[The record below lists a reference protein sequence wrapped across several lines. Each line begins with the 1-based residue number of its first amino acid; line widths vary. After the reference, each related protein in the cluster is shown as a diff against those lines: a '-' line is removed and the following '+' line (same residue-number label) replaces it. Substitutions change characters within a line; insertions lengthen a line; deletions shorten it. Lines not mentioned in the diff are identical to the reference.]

1 MAYIDYYKVLGL
13 NKNASTDDVR
23 KAYRKLA
30 RKYHPD
36 LNPNNKE
43 AQRKFQEI
51 NEANEVLS
59 DPAKKEK
66 YDKYGENWKHG
77 EEFEKAQRA
86 QQSQRQYQ
94 GSQSYYSGSEGFG
107 EDFGGGF
114 AGDDFSDFFHSMFGG
129 GFSQGSRRGS
139 ARFKGQDLNAELQ
152 LTLRQAM
159 KTHQQTL
166 TINGKNVRIT
176 IPAGI
181 GDGQKIKLSG
191 YGQPGVNNGP
201 SGDLYITFNIPED
214 PVFKRK
220 GNDLYKQ
227 IEIDLYTAIL
237 GGEIMIETL
246 TGKVKFPVPA
256 HTQQDTTVRLRGKG
270 FPLYKKDDQFGDLYV
285 TFKVKLPE
293 KLSDKERE
301 LFTELSNLS
310 K

>member
-13 NKNASTDDVR
+13 SKGATTDEVK

-30 RKYHPD
+30 RKHHPD

-43 AQRKFQEI
+43 AEKKFQEI

-59 DPAKKEK
+59 DSDKRQK

-77 EEFEKAQRA
+77 EEYEQAQRA

-94 GSQSYYSGSEGFG
+94 GSQSSY
-107 EDFGGGF
+107 GGGAEGSF
-114 AGDDFSDFFHSMFGG
+114 GGDDFSDFFHSMFGG
-129 GFSQGSRRGS
+129 GFSQGSRRG
-139 ARFKGQDLNAELQ
+139 AKYKGQDFNAELQ

-166 TINGKNVRIT
+166 TVNGKNVRIT
-176 IPAGI
+176 IPGGI
-181 GDGQKIKLSG
+181 GDGQKIKLTG

-201 SGDLYITFNIPED
+201 SGDLYITFIIPED
-214 PVFKRK
+214 TVFKRK
-220 GNDLYKQ
+220 GDDLYKQ
-227 IEIDLYTAIL
+227 IEIDLYTAVL
-237 GGEIMIETL
+237 GGDVMIETL

-256 HTQQDTTVRLRGKG
+256 NTQQDTTVRLKGKG
-270 FPLYKKDDQFGDLYV
+270 FSKYKKDDQFGDLYV

-293 KLSDKERE
+293 KLSDKEKE
-301 LFTELSNLS
+301 LFTELSNLN

>member
-13 NKNASTDDVR
+13 SKDASTDDVK

-43 AQRKFQEI
+43 AQKKFQEI

-59 DPAKKEK
+59 DPEKRQK
-66 YDKYGENWKHG
+66 YDRYGENWKHG
-77 EEFEKAQRA
+77 DEFEQAQRA

-94 GSQSYYSGSEGFG
+94 GSQSYYSGAGGFG
-107 EDFGGGF
+107 GDFG
-114 AGDDFSDFFHSMFGG
+114 GDDFSDFFHSMFGG
-129 GFSQGSRRGS
+129 GFSQGSRRGG
-139 ARFKGQDLNAELQ
+139 AKFKGQDYNAELE

-159 KTHQQTL
+159 TTHQQTL

-181 GDGQKIKLSG
+181 RDGQKIKLSG
-191 YGQPGVNNGP
+191 YGQPGINNGP

-214 PVFKRK
+214 PIFKRK
-220 GNDLYKQ
+220 GDDLYKQ

-246 TGKVKFPVPA
+246 TGKVKFPVPP

-270 FPLYKKDDQFGDLYV
+270 FPHNKKEAKFGDLYV

-293 KLSDKERE
+293 KLTDKEKE
-301 LFTELSNLS
+301 LFTQLYNLN
-310 K
+310 KQ

>member
-13 NKNASTDDVR
+13 SKDASADDVK

-43 AQRKFQEI
+43 AHKKFQEI

-59 DPAKKEK
+59 DPEKKEK

-107 EDFGGGF
+107 GDFG
-114 AGDDFSDFFHSMFGG
+114 GDDFSDFFHSMFGG
-129 GFSQGSRRGS
+129 AFSQGSRRT
-139 ARFKGQDLNAELQ
+139 AKFKGQDLNAELQ

-191 YGQPGVNNGP
+191 YGQPGINNGP

-214 PVFKRK
+214 PVFKRR
-220 GNDLYKQ
+220 GDDLYKQ
-227 IEIDLYTAIL
+227 IEVNLYTAIL

-256 HTQQDTTVRLRGKG
+256 NTQQDTTVRLRGKG
-270 FPLYKKDDQFGDLYV
+270 FPLYKKENQFGDLYV

-301 LFTELSNLS
+301 LFTQLSNLN
-310 K
+310 KE

>member
-13 NKNASTDDVR
+13 SKGASTDDVK

-43 AQRKFQEI
+43 AQKKFQEI

-59 DPAKKEK
+59 DPEKKQK

-94 GSQSYYSGSEGFG
+94 GSQSSYSGGEG
-107 EDFGGGF
+107 FGGGF
-114 AGDDFSDFFHSMFGG
+114 GGDDFSDFFHSMFGG
-129 GFSQGSRRGS
+129 GFSQGARGGS

-152 LTLRQAM
+152 LTLLQAM

-227 IEIDLYTAIL
+227 IDIDLYTAIL

-256 HTQQDTTVRLRGKG
+256 YTQQDTTVRLRGKG
-270 FPLYKKDDQFGDLYV
+270 FPLYKKDDKFGDLYV

-293 KLSDKERE
+293 KLSDKEKA